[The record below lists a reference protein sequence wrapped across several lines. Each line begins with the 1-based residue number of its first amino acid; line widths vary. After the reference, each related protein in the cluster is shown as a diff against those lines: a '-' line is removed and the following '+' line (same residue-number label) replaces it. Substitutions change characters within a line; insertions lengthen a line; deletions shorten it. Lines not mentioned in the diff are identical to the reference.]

1 MGHHASPWWE
11 NWANCWP
18 ETVQG
23 TIANAAANT
32 QLALLP
38 IYPPMNGR
46 SRLLNFHFSNA
57 TASAAVIVLWDQ
69 LLVDPTNYTTNGTRG
84 SHTAPILQFN
94 IPAGADAMGR
104 AVTTPYFQCGVA
116 AQSSQSGVFF
126 SLELVHQALG

>member
-1 MGHHASPWWE
+1 MGNLHSPWWE
-11 NWANCWP
+11 GWSNCWP

-23 TIANAAANT
+23 TIANATTNT

-38 IYPPMNGR
+38 IYSPMNGR

-57 TASAAVIVLWDQ
+57 TTSAAVIVLWDQ
-69 LLVDPTNYTTNGTRG
+69 LLTDPTNFTTNGTRG

-94 IPAGADAMGR
+94 IPAQADAIGE
-104 AVTTPYFQCGVA
+104 AVTRPYFQCGVA
-116 AQSSQSGVFF
+116 AQSSVAGVFF